1 MSIQIVRILELKK
14 DARFV
19 RVYDN
24 QNSFNKGP
32 WIMREKDIKGLSPA
46 EIQNKYSLPFTPVYQ
61 CDVNL
66 KAGTLLRS
74 GITGPL
80 FGYSGGGLQY
90 DLMINGKNVGEF
102 VNERLIK

>member
-24 QNSFNKGP
+24 QNSFYKGP

-66 KAGTLLRS
+66 KAG
-74 GITGPL
+74 PL

-102 VNERLIK
+102 VNERLLK